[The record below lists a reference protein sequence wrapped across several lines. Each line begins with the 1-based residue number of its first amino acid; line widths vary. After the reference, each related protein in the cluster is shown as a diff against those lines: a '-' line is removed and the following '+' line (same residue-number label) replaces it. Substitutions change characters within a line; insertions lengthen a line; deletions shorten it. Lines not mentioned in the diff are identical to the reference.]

1 MWSVRY
7 LRETLVEPAAW
18 PRQLAPQLLTLPAC
32 LPRFGPEQSLVVRLG
47 WTEQSL
53 ARRRGRT
60 DQSPAL
66 RQGRPHHHLV
76 APCSLREQNF
86 LQVIQV
92 ELLLRAPPTVHFR
105 PPLLSQ

>member
-7 LRETLVEPAAW
+7 LREPLVEPTA
-18 PRQLAPQLLTLPAC
+18 R
-32 LPRFGPEQSLVVRLG
+32 G

-76 APCSLREQNF
+76 APCGLREQNF

-105 PPLLSQ
+105 RPLLSQ